1 MCKKGLGSNP
11 VSYTFLFIL
20 FYFIILLGMQTDR
33 PIEQVCQH
41 QLSFLFYMGM
51 AKFEFLPLTKRCTM
65 APIDTADYIR
75 RVK

>member
-1 MCKKGLGSNP
+1 
-11 VSYTFLFIL
+11 
-20 FYFIILLGMQTDR
+20 MQTDR